1 MSGVGIQLRAYEL
14 RERSCLPGPFSDL
27 KGNASVRLSLTHACL
42 RRGVS
47 MERVLE
53 HTQVVGMGSCPLS
66 VYMIISA
73 LGEAQELAPDR
84 RDAGA

>member
-1 MSGVGIQLRAYEL
+1 MSGVGIQLWAYEL

-27 KGNASVRLSLTHACL
+27 EGNASVSLSLTHACL
-42 RRGVS
+42 LRGVS
-47 MERVLE
+47 MERILE

-73 LGEAQELAPDR
+73 LGEA
-84 RDAGA
+84 